1 MELGREE
8 DEEEEEEERPLETVG
23 NIFARSIRSVSATE
37 TIEDFLF
44 FLLIWFLR
52 FDVKM
57 NCDLCLFLSPSP
69 VPCFGLRSEMNKDW
83 NVKNHYVNLGR
94 L

>member
-1 MELGREE
+1 VELGREE

-44 FLLIWFLR
+44 FLLI
-52 FDVKM
+52 
-57 NCDLCLFLSPSP
+57 
-69 VPCFGLRSEMNKDW
+69 
-83 NVKNHYVNLGR
+83 
-94 L
+94 